1 MGSHRAQGPA
11 LRRSRDV
18 PTPVAGSRS
27 HRAPTGRA
35 ARRAAVEEAPR
46 GYLAVVLAQP
56 ADLSAPIEPVVAI
69 GERRARR
76 ETERLA
82 ASHRAVSPRRAA
94 QRERAA
100 AAPARGSSFV
110 KVGGNLPRVGI
121 AAALGL
127 ATIVTPVVGSMG
139 STADASSS
147 TTTVATPRTVSRAAT
162 TIALAPAMAESFRV
176 VPQSS
181 SEAAVA
187 PAALA
192 AAAAALSPEQLAAM
206 RDQAAQASRNQERA
220 ALPGCDRQAGRH
232 RRRQRADRPRRPVRA
247 VVGGV
252 PAVRRRGRPGPA
264 QRRVRH
270 RVRPRP
276 VHHRRLPLLQRAG
289 HRPLAQARDWPPVP
303 APAST
308 AGAWRSTCARARRA
322 PAPRSTPG
330 SRTTLPTS
338 AGTTRTGPAAAA
350 PDRTSRGT
358 GSTSRARTTG
368 PDRRRNPVGER
379 AFRLVACST
388 AEPP

>member
-18 PTPVAGSRS
+18 PTPAAGQRS

-35 ARRAAVEEAPR
+35 ARRAAVEDAPT

-56 ADLSAPIEPVVAI
+56 VDLAAPIEPVVAI

-76 ETERLA
+76 EAERLA

-147 TTTVATPRTVSRAAT
+147 STTVAAPRTVSRAAT

-192 AAAAALSPEQLAAM
+192 AAAEALSPEQLAAM

-220 ALPGCDRQAGRH
+220 ALPGCDGKPVDIAAGNGRID
-232 RRRQRADRPRRPVRA
+232 RDDLCELWSGEYLRSDAAVALARLNADFVTTFGRDLCITDGYRSYSEQVSVRWRKPGLA
-247 VVGGV
+247 
-252 PAVRRRGRPGPA
+252 ARPGTS
-264 QRRVRH
+264 QH
-270 RVRPRP
+270 
-276 VHHRRLPLLQRAG
+276 G
-289 HRPLAQARDWPPVP
+289 WGLAVDLCKGE
-303 APAST
+303 AS
-308 AGAWRSTCARARRA
+308 ARAKEH
-322 PAPRSTPG
+322 TW
-330 SRTTLPTS
+330 LKEN
-338 AGTTRTGPAAAA
+338 A
-350 PDRTSRGT
+350 PDFGWDNPDWARSG
-358 GSTSRARTTG
+358 GSG
-368 PDRRRNPVGER
+368 PYEPWHWEYVAGQDDR
-379 AFRLVACST
+379 S
-388 AEPP
+388 

>member
-18 PTPVAGSRS
+18 PTPAAGPRS

-35 ARRAAVEEAPR
+35 ARRAAVEEAPT

-56 ADLSAPIEPVVAI
+56 ADLSAPIEPVVAL

-76 ETERLA
+76 EAERLA
-82 ASHRAVSPRRAA
+82 AGHRAASPRRAA

-147 TTTVATPRTVSRAAT
+147 TTTVAAPRTVSRAAT

-192 AAAAALSPEQLAAM
+192 AAADGAQPGAAR
-206 RDQAAQASRNQERA
+206 RDARPGRPGQPQPGARRA
-220 ALPGCDRQAGRH
+220 ARLHRQAGRH

-252 PAVRRRGRPGPA
+252 PAVRRRGRPGAA

-270 RVRPRP
+270 EFGRDLCITDGYRSYSEQVSVRWRKPGLAARP
-276 VHHRRLPLLQRAG
+276 GTSQHG
-289 HRPLAQARDWPPVP
+289 WGLAVDLCKGE
-303 APAST
+303 AS
-308 AGAWRSTCARARRA
+308 ARAKEH
-322 PAPRSTPG
+322 TW
-330 SRTTLPTS
+330 LKEN
-338 AGTTRTGPAAAA
+338 A
-350 PDRTSRGT
+350 PDFGWDNPDWARSG
-358 GSTSRARTTG
+358 GSG
-368 PDRRRNPVGER
+368 PYEPWHWEYVAGQDDR
-379 AFRLVACST
+379 S
-388 AEPP
+388 